1 MARAAPHDTK
11 AGDNR
16 APDTKGAGRT
26 DRFYL
31 LMIVLPC
38 AFLALFYFL
47 PVLNV
52 LRLSVTEP
60 QPGIENY
67 RMLAESGALHRILM
81 NTLRVSLSTTAL
93 TLLLGYLF
101 SLGISSMAPRARTV
115 ALFIVLASFWISA
128 LIRAYAWVA
137 ILQPNGL
144 INQLLLGIGLI
155 DEPLRLVR
163 NELGVII
170 GMVHY
175 MLPYAI
181 LPIYANMSGI
191 DRSLMR
197 ASRALGANQWRTFWW
212 VFFPQSLPGLAG
224 AGILVMIFSLGFYI
238 TPAVLGGGRVVMIAE
253 YISIQISET
262 LRWGVATMLATVLVM
277 VVVALTIWM
286 SRYLKVGG
294 SLASKGGKT

>member
-1 MARAAPHDTK
+1 MARSVHDT
-11 AGDNR
+11 
-16 APDTKGAGRT
+16 GANDRT
-26 DRFYL
+26 QRFYL
-31 LMIVLPC
+31 VMIVLPC

-47 PVLNV
+47 PVLNI

-60 QPGIENY
+60 EIGMQNY
-67 RMLAESGALHRILM
+67 GMLAESGALHRIFL
-81 NTLRVSLSTTAL
+81 NTLRISLSTTAL

-101 SLGISSMAPRARTV
+101 SLGLTSMTPRARTV
-115 ALFIVLASFWISA
+115 ALFVVLASFWISA

-144 INQLLLGIGLI
+144 INQLLMGAGLI

-191 DRSLMR
+191 DRSLTR
-197 ASRALGANQWRTFWW
+197 ASRALGANRWRTFWW
-212 VFFPQSLPGLAG
+212 VFFPQSLPGLVG
-224 AGILVMIFSLGFYI
+224 AGLLVLIFSLGFYI

-262 LRWGVATMLATVLVM
+262 LRWGMAAMLATVLVM

-294 SLASKGGKT
+294 GLASKGGKV

>member
-1 MARAAPHDTK
+1 MTAFAPKT
-11 AGDNR
+11 AS
-16 APDTKGAGRT
+16 GAGRT

-38 AFLALFYFL
+38 AFLALLYFL

-52 LRLSVTEP
+52 LVLSVTEP
-60 QPGIENY
+60 QPGIQNY
-67 RMLAESGALHRILM
+67 QMLAESGALHRILL

-93 TLLLGYLF
+93 TLLLGYMF
-101 SLGISSMAPRARTV
+101 SLGINSMAPRTRTV
-115 ALFIVLASFWISA
+115 ALFVVLASFWISA

-144 INQLLLGIGLI
+144 INQLLMGIGLI
-155 DEPLRLVR
+155 DTPLILVR

-181 LPIYANMSGI
+181 LPIYANMAGI
-191 DRSLMR
+191 DRSLLR
-197 ASRALGANQWRTFWW
+197 ASRALGANRWRTFWW

-224 AGILVMIFSLGFYI
+224 SGILVMIFSLGFYI
-238 TPAVLGGGRVVMIAE
+238 TPAILGGGRVVMIAE

-294 SLASKGGKT
+294 GLASKGGKS